1 MTSGLLTVR
10 QALSVATTGLLAAV
24 LGLGPPAQAAMPE
37 NRDFLE
43 GLRDLKLPDAPP
55 VPHKAPAQKKPS
67 GAGAHRSAVGPHAA
81 PSKAVTAAAP
91 AVKHGALSGAA
102 PDTSVN
108 VPVVSAPVV
117 PAPAADAQVQRL
129 RAALAATTAALKQSQ
144 AREASAGAVQA
155 TVAGLNQ
162 QLTGLQEQ
170 LMHAEKERDDA
181 RREATSGVALA
192 TQATADVT
200 QSRDEARAG
209 LREALSD
216 VARLKVDLAAR
227 EDALD
232 KLEASQTAMADVQKA
247 LDQQKQAVADLT
259 AKTATL
265 TRERDA
271 LKAAADKKAE
281 PVPVPAADVPAA
293 AVVRRAPDTAAE
305 KEAYVSGW
313 QIAGMVRRARLI
325 QTTLGLATDQDSFM
339 AGLQDGVTGTPSL
352 PEKQLTGLAA
362 GYITVLETR
371 ERARFADSMGRLEKM
386 TASADLVKRNGS
398 VLFLRKKA
406 GKTAAKEGMVI
417 RGSLKER
424 VMDGRVITDRR
435 DITFDYGVTLPAI
448 VRDAIALGQV
458 GSVMEVVCLG
468 ADIYPPGT
476 MPADV
481 YPWSLMQYTITTTG
495 VVSAAGAEPRGPVR
509 AKKG

>member
-1 MTSGLLTVR
+1 MTSVGLTLR
-10 QALSVATTGLLAAV
+10 QALGVAATGLVAAV
-24 LGLGPPAQAAMPE
+24 LGMSQPVHAEVTQS
-37 NRDFLE
+37 RDFLI
-43 GLRDLKLPDAPP
+43 GLRDLKIPEPP
-55 VPHKAPAQKKPS
+55 PRESRDVPSKKHPTPAQGGHPR
-67 GAGAHRSAVGPHAA
+67 H
-81 PSKAVTAAAP
+81 TAAAP
-91 AVKHGALSGAA
+91 ARLVPALPVTAGEPTKRSAA
-102 PDTSVN
+102 PDS
-108 VPVVSAPVV
+108 P
-117 PAPAADAQVQRL
+117 PATPDNNREVLQLKAELAAASD
-129 RAALAATTAALKQSQ
+129 ALAQSRS
-144 AREASAGAVQA
+144 RETPAGTLQA
-155 TVAGLNQ
+155 TADDLNQ
-162 QLTGLQEQ
+162 KVSGLRDALT
-170 LMHAEKERDDA
+170 HAEKERDDA
-181 RREATSGVALA
+181 RREATAGVALA

-271 LKAAADKKAE
+271 LKVAADKKAE

-339 AGLQDGVTGTPSL
+339 AGLQDGVAGTPSL
-352 PEKQLTGLAA
+352 PEKQLVGLAA
-362 GYITVLETR
+362 GYITLLETR

-468 ADIYPPGT
+468 ADIYPPGA